1 MSLKATALSALMI
14 CFLTGCVS
22 TTSNSGR
29 NSGGPSNTQS
39 APGSDDSPA
48 QFNVQLAIGY
58 MERGQLD
65 VALDKANR
73 ALEQDPDYAPG
84 HTVAAVIYDEIGDQS
99 AARKHYRRAMSL
111 DPNNGDVHNNYGTF
125 LCQQGDY
132 EEAIEEFRAAA
143 ASRFYN
149 TPQVAYANAGACARE
164 MGDLDVAEDYLRSAI
179 QAAPEYAYAL
189 YLLAEVMADK
199 SQYMAARAFLSRYE
213 SLSTES
219 PDSLWLGYRVERE
232 LGDKQSARDY
242 SAVLKQRFP
251 ESEQARRLKESQ
263 AND

>member
-1 MSLKATALSALMI
+1 MSLRAVALSALVI
-14 CFLTGCVS
+14 CFLASCVS
-22 TTSNSGR
+22 TTTNSSRNGGRPSNS
-29 NSGGPSNTQS
+29 QS

-58 MERGQLD
+58 MDRGQLD

-73 ALEQDPDYAPG
+73 ALEQDPNYAPA
-84 HTVAAVIYDEIGDQS
+84 HTVAAVIYDEIDDHD
-99 AARKHYRRAMSL
+99 AARKHYRRAMAL

-125 LCQQGDY
+125 LCQQDDY
-132 EEAIEEFRAAA
+132 KEAMKEFRAAA
-143 ASRFYN
+143 SSRFYN
-149 TPQVAYANAGACARE
+149 TPQVAYANAGSCARE
-164 MGDLDVAEDYLRSAI
+164 MGDLDTSEDYLRSAI
-179 QAAPEYAYAL
+179 QADPEYGYAL

-199 SQYMAARAFLSRYE
+199 AEFMAARAFLSRYE
-213 SLSTES
+213 SLATES
-219 PDSLWLGYRVERE
+219 PDSLWLGYRIERE
-232 LGDKQSARDY
+232 LGDEKSARNY